1 MDSVPGLNLIP
12 MSPNC
17 TKIYRVRYNN
27 SVIPFLIKV
36 LITKSRV
43 KGELR
48 TQISPSCTC
57 IRLKGVS
64 GCHLLSSLACRK
76 TKSEIRYGNFRSGQI
91 PASGAYT
98 DWLIN
103 TIENIS
109 YG

>member
-1 MDSVPGLNLIP
+1 MDSVPGIILIP

-17 TKIYRVRYNN
+17 TEIYRVRYNN

-36 LITKSRV
+36 LITKSRF
-43 KGELR
+43 KGKLR

-76 TKSEIRYGNFRSGQI
+76 TKSEIRYGNLRSGQI

-98 DWLIN
+98 DWLIYTN
-103 TIENIS
+103 
-109 YG
+109 